1 MRRFV
6 DGIQAFALGMG
17 APGLFVVAFLDSSF
31 LSLPEINDLLLVL
44 MVTRQKS
51 RMVLYATSATLGSI
65 AGCLI
70 LYYIGRRGGDA
81 LVRKRFASDR
91 VDQAL
96 AVVRRYGVMSVLIP
110 SLLPPPAPFKIFVLL
125 AGVAGISVPRFVIA
139 IAIGR
144 GLRYFGEGLLAVR
157 YGDRAVAYMEANA
170 GTVTLVLAG
179 VLAGRRGRIRAVEQ
193 SEGQERSIYVLK
205 AELCSSSADLVIG
218 FLELASST
226 KLRAR

>member
-6 DGIQAFALGMG
+6 EGIQAFALGLG

-31 LSLPEINDLLLVL
+31 LSLPEINDLLLVV
-44 MVTRQKS
+44 MVTQHKS
-51 RMVLYATSATLGSI
+51 RMVLYATSATLGSV

-81 LVRKRFASDR
+81 LVRRRFASER
-91 VDQAL
+91 VDQTLNAI
-96 AVVRRYGVMSVLIP
+96 RRYGVMSVLIP

-125 AGVAGISVPRFVIA
+125 AGVAGISAPRFVAA

-157 YGDRAVAYMEANA
+157 YGDQTVAYMEANG

-179 VLAGRRGRIRAVEQ
+179 VLLAAVV
-193 SEGQERSIYVLK
+193 GYVLWRK
-205 AELCSSSADLVIG
+205 AKG
-218 FLELASST
+218 R
-226 KLRAR
+226 KGP

>member
-125 AGVAGISVPRFVIA
+125 AGVAGISVSRFVTA

-157 YGDRAVAYMEANA
+157 YGDQAVAYMEANA

-179 VLAGRRGRIRAVEQ
+179 VLLAGVVG
-193 SEGQERSIYVLK
+193 YVLWSK
-205 AELCSSSADLVIG
+205 AKGRKGRYTAES
-218 FLELASST
+218 
-226 KLRAR
+226 

>member
-65 AGCLI
+65 AGCLV
-70 LYYIGRRGGDA
+70 LYYIGRRGGDV
-81 LVRKRFASDR
+81 LVRKRFASER

-96 AVVRRYGVMSVLIP
+96 RAVRRFGVMSVLIP

-125 AGVAGISVPRFVIA
+125 AGVAGISVPRFVVA

-170 GTVTLVLAG
+170 GTVTLILAGLLLAG
-179 VLAGRRGRIRAVEQ
+179 VVG
-193 SEGQERSIYVLK
+193 YVLWVK
-205 AELCSSSADLVIG
+205 AKG
-218 FLELASST
+218 R
-226 KLRAR
+226 KGR